1 MSKLLDKINS
11 GYFDEPLRDEIN
23 ELEKMVLKTY
33 DTAYKN
39 YIGVCDVSREEA
51 AQTVVYNDLRK
62 LRRLKEKAHVKEQ
75 QKLFELR
82 VELEKEFDI
91 DLWDE
96 ITDIGGST
104 LIDVYNFYKSKTNK

>member
-1 MSKLLDKINS
+1 MSKLLDKIKL

-23 ELEKMVLKTY
+23 ELEKMVLTAY

-51 AQTVVYNDLRK
+51 AQAVVHNDLRK
-62 LRRLKEKAHVKEQ
+62 LRRLTEKAHIKEQ

-82 VELEKEFDI
+82 VELGKEFSI

-96 ITDIGGST
+96 VTDIEGST